1 MYFPNPNFP
10 AILTPL
16 LSLLQRPFL
25 LLLDLAITQADGGEL
40 RVHERAKPPAVRV
53 GAFIYGT
60 HIWCIHIWYMALIYG
75 AFIYGRMAW
84 QDDAIHISGAGVG
97 SAAAIRV
104 CIAHGSCIAH
114 IAHMHR

>member
-60 HIWCIHIWYMALIYG
+60 HIWCIHIWQDGMAG
-75 AFIYGRMAW
+75 
-84 QDDAIHISGAGVG
+84 
-97 SAAAIRV
+97 
-104 CIAHGSCIAH
+104 
-114 IAHMHR
+114 